1 MGKEASERCD
11 LGFHRLP
18 GDQNLERLMWK
29 EGFMSE
35 RLMRRERAM
44 IGWRMHLGVIWPTPI
59 QGWIFQEFYD
69 VVPEGID
76 ITVYTLTTQQLS
88 IEDMEGS
95 LAGIERAAERLK
107 SFEVDLIYFMGIPL
121 LTLKGAGYDR
131 VVIDRIQKASGL
143 PASTGITGVMQAF
156 KKLKLQRLIM
166 ATPFEDQVNQRI
178 KDFFKPEGFEI
189 VHMKGL
195 QIRRNVE
202 FRKLPVPIQ
211 YQFTR
216 EVFRESPVEPDGIYI
231 PCQGWG
237 SIHNI
242 QPLENDLGKPVITG
256 LNAMIWYT
264 MQMMGIQA
272 PVQGFGKLL
281 ETL

>member
-1 MGKEASERCD
+1 M
-11 LGFHRLP
+11 F
-18 GDQNLERLMWK
+18 
-29 EGFMSE
+29 
-35 RLMRRERAM
+35 
-44 IGWRMHLGVIWPTPI
+44 GWRMHLGVIWPTPLP
-59 QGWIFQEFYD
+59 GWIVQEFHE
-69 VVPEGID
+69 VVQDGVD
-76 ITVYTLTTQQLS
+76 ITAVTLTIRQLGVK
-88 IEDMEGS
+88 DMEEA
-95 LAGIERAAERLK
+95 LAGIEQAAEQLA

-121 LTLKGAGYDR
+121 LTLKGAGFDR
-131 VVIDRIQKASGL
+131 EVIARIQKASGL

-166 ATPFEDQVNQRI
+166 ATPFEDEVNQRI
-178 KDFFKPEGFEI
+178 KDFFKPEGFDI

-211 YQFTR
+211 YKFTR

-242 QPLENDLGKPVITG
+242 QHLENDLGKPVITG

-264 MQMMGIQA
+264 MQMMGIRE
-272 PVQGFGKLL
+272 PVRGFGRLL
-281 ETL
+281 ESLE